1 MNNLEQYYRNLC
13 EQLQAQV
20 DLLEKKI
27 EEKKKAKKSAKGKKP
42 AKDKMADKD
51 YDGDGKVETGKEEYF
66 GSRDKAIKKNMKKK
80 KTLKEGRVVGDG
92 QFLYGGFPRVLNE
105 MEIRLAKGNANPDEE
120 SEYAEAPDSHATD
133 EFNDGDD
140 GPGEPSVATQSDSEE
155 ESLEAMEKRHAEMVA
170 ANRGIERDYDEPGER
185 RGLGQRATEQLYG
198 PANALRAK
206 IEAHPEF
213 IARREAAMP
222 NQFPPPFIHT
232 PETEERK
239 MGRRIG

>member
-27 EEKKKAKKSAKGKKP
+27 EEKKKAKKQVKGKKP

-51 YDGDGKVETGKEEYF
+51 YDGDGTVETGKEEYF

-120 SEYAEAPDSHATD
+120 SEYAEAPDTNATD

-155 ESLEAMEKRHAEMVA
+155 ESLQAMEKRHAEMMA
-170 ANRGIERDYDEPGER
+170 ANIGIERDYDEPGER
-185 RGLGQRATEQLYG
+185 RGLGFIAREKLYG
-198 PANALRAK
+198 PAKALRAK

-213 IARREAAMP
+213 IARQNAMMP
-222 NQFPPPFIHT
+222 KQ
-232 PETEERK
+232 R
-239 MGRRIG
+239 

>member
-20 DLLEKKI
+20 ELLEKKI
-27 EEKKKAKKSAKGKKP
+27 EEKKKAKKQVKGKKSS
-42 AKDKMADKD
+42 KEKMADKD
-51 YDGDGKVETGKEEYF
+51 YDGDGEVETGKEEYF

-80 KTLKEGRVVGDG
+80 KTLKEGRVIGDG
-92 QFLYGGFPRVLNE
+92 QFLYGGFPKVLSE
-105 MEIRLAKGNANPDEE
+105 VEIRLAKGNSDEE
-120 SEYAEAPDSHATD
+120 PEYAEAPDSHATD

-155 ESLEAMEKRHAEMVA
+155 ESLEAMEKRHAEMIA
-170 ANRGIERDYDEPGER
+170 TNIGIERDYDEPGER
-185 RGLGQRATEQLYG
+185 RGLGYEGTKKLYG

-213 IARREAAMP
+213 IARQQAMMP
-222 NQFPPPFIHT
+222 KQ
-232 PETEERK
+232 R
-239 MGRRIG
+239 